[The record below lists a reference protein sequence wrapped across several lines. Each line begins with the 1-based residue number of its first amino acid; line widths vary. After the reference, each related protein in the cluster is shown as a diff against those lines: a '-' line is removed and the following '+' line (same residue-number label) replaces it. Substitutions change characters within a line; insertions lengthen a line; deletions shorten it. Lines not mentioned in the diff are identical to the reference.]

1 MEAFR
6 NGLFAR
12 AARGESTPRPPIWLM
27 RQAGRTDPE
36 YNRLREKDGRPLEQ
50 LFSDPDAAAEISLLP
65 KRIGVDA
72 IIYFQDILTPLTP
85 MGCPFVFRLGPVTDS
100 PVRDA
105 ADVAKL
111 RSFDP
116 AQALPFIAQTFKN
129 VSASLNGELPVLG
142 FAGAPVTLAV
152 FMIEGKSFGGTATKA
167 LDFFEKQPQATRE
180 LLDRL
185 TDMTVDYLEYQIEAG
200 AFAVQLFESAAYL
213 LSPAMYRTLA
223 LPTHQRIFDAL
234 RGRAPT
240 IMFAREWDDIADLDA
255 SGADILSI
263 HSRGSIAAAREV
275 AGRNRVIQGNLS
287 NRLLC
292 EGPFATIEREARA
305 IVESGGRK
313 GHIFNL
319 DHGLLRE
326 TPFEHVE
333 HLVRFVRSL

>member
-1 MEAFR
+1 
-6 NGLFAR
+6 
-12 AARGESTPRPPIWLM
+12 M
-27 RQAGRTDPE
+27 RQAGRTDPQ
-36 YNRLREKDGRPLEQ
+36 YNALRERDGRPLEA

-85 MGCPFVFRLGPVTDS
+85 MGCPFVFRPGPVTAS
-100 PVRDA
+100 PIRDA

-111 RSFDP
+111 RRFDV
-116 AQALPFIAQTFKN
+116 AAELPFIAQTFKN
-129 VSASLNGELPVLG
+129 IARSLDGELPVLG

-152 FMIEGKSFGGTATKA
+152 FMIEGKSFGHAAPKA
-167 LDFFEKQPQATRE
+167 LDFFAKQPKATRL

-185 TDMTVDYLEYQIEAG
+185 TEMTIEYLKYQIDSG
-200 AFAVQLFESAAYL
+200 AFAVQLFESAANL
-213 LSPAMYRTLA
+213 LTPALYRTLA
-223 LPTHQRIFDAL
+223 LPCQQRIFDAL
-234 RGRAPT
+234 RGVHPT
-240 IMFAREWDDIADLDA
+240 IMFAREWENIADLDA

-263 HSRGSIAAAREV
+263 HSRGTIAEARKI
-275 AGRNRVIQGNLS
+275 AGGNRIIQGNLS

-292 EGPFATIEREARA
+292 EGPLSAIEREARA
-305 IVESGGRK
+305 IVESGGRR

-333 HLVRFVRSL
+333 YLVRLVRSL